1 MKKSLTPIVSL
12 LSMVVVISLARQLDI
27 WIDQLRRVAR
37 QNFNAPFSWLVPS
50 NIAILLIAGLVLVW
64 LWFVY
69 KKAQN
74 FRGVAILYILVGLGL
89 LFYNTVAIA
98 LTPRLPMPMQLMIIP
113 QSLSAFVSAVV
124 AIVGFERLFIGK
136 VAP

>member
-1 MKKSLTPIVSL
+1 MNKSLAPVVSL
-12 LSMVVVISLARQLDI
+12 LGMIIVISLARQLDM
-27 WIDQLRRVAR
+27 WIDQLQQVAR
-37 QNFNAPFSWLVPS
+37 QNFNAPFSWLVPA
-50 NIAILLIAGLVLVW
+50 NIAVLLLAGGVLVW

-69 KKAQN
+69 KKASN
-74 FRGVAILYILVGLGL
+74 FRVVAILYILAGLGL

-98 LTPRLPMPMQLMIIP
+98 LTPRLPMPMQLMIVP

-136 VAP
+136 VVS